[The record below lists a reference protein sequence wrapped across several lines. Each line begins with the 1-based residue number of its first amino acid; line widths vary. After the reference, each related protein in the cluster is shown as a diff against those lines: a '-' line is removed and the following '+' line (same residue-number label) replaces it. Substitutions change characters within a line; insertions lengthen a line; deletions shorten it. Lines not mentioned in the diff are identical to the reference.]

1 MEQVSDPA
9 MIRGREERIRVKR
22 EKRKIAYKAPNGMT
36 FFIDTRPLE
45 EGGEPIIR
53 TKEAEIY
60 SPSHKTHTLG
70 NGRICLAASLRG
82 WDLTR
87 ILLQCDSWA
96 RGYEI
101 YKKTGYFPSSP
112 REVFRRDAVEFAR
125 KKVERGKRTEAS
137 ELLDHIDEI
146 HRIFERLRELE
157 EA

>member
-1 MEQVSDPA
+1 MNDLMEQVSDPE
-9 MIRGREERIRVKR
+9 MIRGREERIRVNR

-45 EGGEPIIR
+45 EGGEPIVR

-70 NGRICLAASLRG
+70 NGRICLAESLRG

-101 YKKTGYFPSSP
+101 YKKTGYFPTNP
-112 REVFRRDAVEFAR
+112 REAFRRDAVELAR
-125 KKVERGKRTEAS
+125 ERAAQESRGTGS
-137 ELLDHIDEI
+137 TSLLDRLIDWL
-146 HRIFERLRELE
+146 FE
-157 EA
+157 